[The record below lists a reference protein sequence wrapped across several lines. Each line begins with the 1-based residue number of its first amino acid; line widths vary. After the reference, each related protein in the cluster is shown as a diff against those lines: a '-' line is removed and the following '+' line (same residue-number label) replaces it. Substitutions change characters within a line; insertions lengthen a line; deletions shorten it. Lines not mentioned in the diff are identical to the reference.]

1 MVNRELD
8 GAFCIGEYDLS
19 HMQVGYELQEQVVLL
34 TNVQAQEAPALTDLA
49 NAARLVFPVGCQIRA
64 VNEDWLLSEGVT
76 LLNKIEVNTI
86 HTMLNCV
93 RDGIGYAMV
102 THSVVAPD
110 DDRIRVHPV
119 PELYRFVTT
128 RLIARK
134 EPFRNKT
141 FAAFA
146 VYVRAAGCEA

>member
-1 MVNRELD
+1 M
-8 GAFCIGEYDLS
+8 S

-34 TNVQAQEAPALTDLA
+34 TNVQAQEAPASTDLA
-49 NAARLVFPVGCQIRA
+49 NAAWVVFPVGCQIRA

-93 RDGIGYAMV
+93 RDGIGYALV
-102 THSVVAPD
+102 TNSVVAPD

-119 PELYRFVTT
+119 PELYRVVTT

-146 VYVRAAGCEA
+146 VYVRAAGYEA